1 MRWRFVKGE
10 GEREGRRFC
19 SGERED
25 RASCF
30 GGGECCLPTSGDVVF
45 GEDCSLGSV
54 LTLLS
59 SMFVS
64 AMGVSVLLPA
74 PLVGVVSATL
84 VVCASALSLS
94 CLCLGQ
100 HMRRSSKIADLTY
113 PCPLEVSTSLDR

>member
-19 SGERED
+19 SGERKD
-25 RASCF
+25 RGSCF
-30 GGGECCLPTSGDVVF
+30 GRGECCLPGSGVVVF
-45 GEDCSLGSV
+45 GEDCSVGSV

-64 AMGVSVLLPA
+64 AMGVSVLLSA
-74 PLVGVVSATL
+74 PLAGVVSATL

-100 HMRRSSKIADLTY
+100 YMRRPSKLDDLTY
-113 PCPLEVSTSLDR
+113 PCLLEGPTSQDR